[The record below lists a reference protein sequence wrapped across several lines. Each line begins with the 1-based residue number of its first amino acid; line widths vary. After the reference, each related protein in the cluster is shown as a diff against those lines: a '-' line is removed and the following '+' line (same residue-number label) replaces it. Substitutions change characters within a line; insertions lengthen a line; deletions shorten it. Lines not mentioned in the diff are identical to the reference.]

1 MPETRRS
8 QYAAGRTRSGAR
20 FREVM
25 MSTAAVPSIA
35 RRRRLLPMVG
45 RDPHEAGRASTPLEL
60 LFDLTFVIAFG
71 QAGNQ
76 LSHLL
81 AEGHIAPALGGFS
94 FAMLAIVLAW
104 INFSWFASA
113 FDTDDWAFRLAT
125 MVQMV
130 GVLILALGLPA
141 MFHSLDTGHTLD
153 NRVVVAGYV
162 VMRVAMLFQWLR
174 AAGRNPDRRAACL
187 TNVAYI
193 TVAQVGWIA
202 VLFLDQSLPVA
213 LLCSGVLFLVEF
225 GGPML
230 AESRSGGT
238 PWHAHHISERYSL
251 LAIIALGEGLIGT
264 IASVSAVIELQGW
277 TLETVLVAV
286 AGTGITFGLWW
297 VYFLAPAGEVLHRF
311 RNRGFLW
318 GYGHIVL
325 FAAIAAVGAGLHVA
339 AYVLEDEATI
349 GPVGAL
355 LATAVP
361 VGVFLIAA
369 TALDSALMRTLDA
382 MRLALLTGALI
393 ILALAVAAAAA
404 GLSIG
409 FCLMIVMCA
418 PVVMIVGDEAG
429 GHRRRSIRLE
439 RALVASS

>member
-1 MPETRRS
+1 
-8 QYAAGRTRSGAR
+8 
-20 FREVM
+20 
-25 MSTAAVPSIA
+25 MSTAAVPSTT

-71 QAGNQ
+71 QAGSQ
-76 LSHLL
+76 LAHLL
-81 AEGHIAPALGGFS
+81 AEGHVAPAIGGFS

-141 MFHSLDTGHTLD
+141 MFHSLDAGHAFD

-174 AAGRNPDRRAACL
+174 AARRNPERRAACL

-193 TVAQVGWIA
+193 TVAQVGWVA
-202 VLFLDQSLPVA
+202 VLLLDQSLALA
-213 LLCSGVLFLVEF
+213 LLCSAVLFLVEF

-230 AESRSGGT
+230 AERRSGGT

-264 IASVSAVIELQGW
+264 IASVSVLIELQGW
-277 TLETVLVAV
+277 TVETVLVAV
-286 AGTGITFGLWW
+286 SGTGITFGLWW
-297 VYFLAPAGEVLHRF
+297 VYFLAPAGDVLHRF
-311 RNRGFLW
+311 RKRGFLW

-355 LATAVP
+355 LATAIP
-361 VGVFLIAA
+361 VALFLVSD
-369 TALDSALMRTLDA
+369 TALDSALLRTADTV
-382 MRLALLTGALI
+382 RLLLLTGALVV
-393 ILALAVAAAAA
+393 LALAVAAAAA

-409 FCLMIVMCA
+409 VCLVIVMLA
-418 PVVMIVGDEAG
+418 PLVIIVGDEAG
-429 GHRRRSIRLE
+429 GHRRRAAGVQ
-439 RALVASS
+439 RALAASRS

>member
-1 MPETRRS
+1 
-8 QYAAGRTRSGAR
+8 
-20 FREVM
+20 
-25 MSTAAVPSIA
+25 MSTAAAPSNI

-45 RDPHEAGRASTPLEL
+45 RDPHEHGRASTPLEL

-76 LSHLL
+76 LAHLL
-81 AEGHIAPALGGFS
+81 AEGHIGPAIGGFC

-141 MFHSLDTGHTLD
+141 MFHSLDDGHTLD

-174 AAGRNPDRRAACL
+174 AARTNPDRRAACL
-187 TNVAYI
+187 TNVVYI
-193 TVAQVGWIA
+193 TIAQVGWIA
-202 VLFLDQSLPVA
+202 VILLDQSLLLA
-213 LLCSGVLFLVEF
+213 LLCSAVLFIVEF

-230 AESRSGGT
+230 AERRHGGT

-277 TLETVLVAV
+277 TLEAVLVAV

-297 VYFLAPAGEVLHRF
+297 VYFLAPTGDVLHHHRE
-311 RNRGFLW
+311 RGFLW
-318 GYGHIVL
+318 GYGHIAV

-349 GPVGAL
+349 GQVGAL
-355 LATAVP
+355 LATAIP
-361 VGVFLIAA
+361 VAVFLVVDL
-369 TALDSALMRTLDA
+369 ALDSALLRSTDPRQVGLLA
-382 MRLALLTGALI
+382 AALLVLVT
-393 ILALAVAAAAA
+393 AVAAAAV
-404 GLSIG
+404 GCSIG
-409 FCLMIVMCA
+409 VCLVIVMLA
-418 PVVMIVGDEAG
+418 PVVVIVGDEAG
-429 GHRRRSIRLE
+429 GHRRRQARVE
-439 RALVASS
+439 RALV